1 MAKAFEMEKLHSEW
15 LLWSCSL
22 TFLFLCF
29 DFCHD
34 SKRDIAACSLLDVNL
49 MSLKS
54 LNLHSSEKILYDLK
68 YWKALNT
75 IY

>member
-34 SKRDIAACSLLDVNL
+34 SKRNIAACSLLDVPLNE
-49 MSLKS
+49 LKVI
-54 LNLHSSEKILYDLK
+54 E
-68 YWKALNT
+68 AAQQ
-75 IY
+75 

>member
-29 DFCHD
+29 DFCRD
-34 SKRDIAACSLLDVNL
+34 SKRDIAACSLLDVPLNE
-49 MSLKS
+49 LKVI
-54 LNLHSSEKILYDLK
+54 E
-68 YWKALNT
+68 AAQQ
-75 IY
+75 

>member
-34 SKRDIAACSLLDVNL
+34 SKRDIAACSLLDVPLNE
-49 MSLKS
+49 LKVI
-54 LNLHSSEKILYDLK
+54 E
-68 YWKALNT
+68 AAQQ
-75 IY
+75 